1 MLQTW
6 VINCLL
12 FLQWLGHSLLC
23 NSASTLAISMTEDT
37 TLNTK
42 KNMLKVH
49 GAIWAFTAAHTL
61 YNVQEG
67 FQKRDI
73 SYASAAGQAALSA
86 LCFWKG
92 FEE

>member
-1 MLQTW
+1 
-6 VINCLL
+6 
-12 FLQWLGHSLLC
+12 
-23 NSASTLAISMTEDT
+23 
-37 TLNTK
+37 
-42 KNMLKVH
+42 MLKVH

-61 YNVQEG
+61 YNAQEG
-67 FQKRDI
+67 FQKKDV

>member
-1 MLQTW
+1 MKAALTK
-6 VINCLL
+6 CLS

-23 NSASTLAISMTEDT
+23 NSASTLAVSMTEDT
-37 TLNTK
+37 TMNTK

-61 YNVQEG
+61 YNAQEG
-67 FQKRDI
+67 FQKKDV